1 MLTKIKNDSKKKA
14 DIKPTELGTKV
25 QFKKTVDDMQKQ
37 IGLLYIY
44 LFTIFT
50 YIYLYINIS
59 DFNILVCTLLY
70 F

>member
-14 DIKPTELGTKV
+14 DAKPTELGTKV